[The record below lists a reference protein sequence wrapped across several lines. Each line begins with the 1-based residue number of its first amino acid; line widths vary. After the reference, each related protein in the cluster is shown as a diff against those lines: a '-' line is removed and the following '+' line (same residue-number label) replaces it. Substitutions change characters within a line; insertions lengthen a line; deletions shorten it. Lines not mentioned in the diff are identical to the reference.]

1 MFVEALEI
9 CEISTQIFE
18 NLLNQR
24 ETIISNVPTKNGN
37 NSKPEEKVLIKR
49 TYIPGINNATFIIV
63 QVIYKFQIPSIYS
76 FGKGQRIRST
86 ETS

>member
-1 MFVEALEI
+1 MYRLKTVTIL
-9 CEISTQIFE
+9 
-18 NLLNQR
+18 NLLWEQ
-24 ETIISNVPTKNGN
+24 
-37 NSKPEEKVLIKR
+37 KVLIRR

-63 QVIYKFQIPSIYS
+63 QVIYKFQIPSIYL